1 MVFTHR
7 KELLKQAG
15 SSFEKF
21 GLTPEFINAGSKP
34 DLTNPL
40 HVAMVETF
48 DRRKDDLGLFLL
60 QKTLIIIDECFIK
73 GTLIDGVKIENLK
86 IGDYVYSFNHFKNK
100 IESKKI
106 LAISK
111 KEINKELII
120 IKYSNELIVCTHKH
134 PIFVVNKGYINAKDL
149 KNGDRIIMQTL
160 SNKNDQGRYKKLE
173 LKSFQFQKAW
183 IYFLFIKMQIITL
196 CKNAFRKN
204 ERKQPNV
211 KRRNKI
217 QNVGNIKKNW
227 TQTKNTGWKWK
238 GLYCGSINVIRK
250 TWRWMVS
257 RTYIKNRK
265 RIFTLS
271 LQNRYWKSY
280 RKNSNRNKRKF
291 SLFFNITKKRFEK
304 KNTFRIERIQSV
316 SVLERRNYK
325 QYGICDETNYVY
337 NLEVEHNNNYFAN
350 GVLVHNCHIN
360 NFTKLFEY
368 ISKETIVIGVTATPH
383 RKGAN
388 IPSLSDFYTDL
399 VQNVDTQK
407 LIELGFL
414 AKAESFGVK
423 IRMDKLKQK
432 GDDYDT
438 EKYYSEHKMYAG
450 VVENW
455 KRLTP
460 NKKTL
465 LFASNVKSS
474 KEVCQEFILNGIEA
488 KHIDAKTPANI
499 RTETLSWFENTENAI
514 LCNCGILVAGYNCP
528 DIETIILYRATTS
541 LPLFLQ
547 MVGRGSRITP
557 TKTKFTILDF
567 GNNIHRLGF
576 WEDKRTWSLQKV
588 EQRTNEKEDAGFI
601 KICKKCGAILPPSTK
616 ICPYCGSVIK
626 KEEKEVVA
634 ELSLLTKREM
644 WSQDLETKALMCKN
658 KLMNGFAVL
667 HSLESKS
674 DAREFIR
681 LMGYN
686 AGFEKTQ
693 GYRFKVFRQ

>member
-1 MVFTHR
+1 MNLILRYYQQELIGALRTSIQKGNKKIVLCAPTGAGKTICFTYMITEHLKRGGRAMVFTHR

-60 QKTLIIIDECFIK
+60 QKTLIIIDEC
-73 GTLIDGVKIENLK
+73 
-86 IGDYVYSFNHFKNK
+86 
-100 IESKKI
+100 
-106 LAISK
+106 
-111 KEINKELII
+111 
-120 IKYSNELIVCTHKH
+120 
-134 PIFVVNKGYINAKDL
+134 
-149 KNGDRIIMQTL
+149 
-160 SNKNDQGRYKKLE
+160 
-173 LKSFQFQKAW
+173 
-183 IYFLFIKMQIITL
+183 
-196 CKNAFRKN
+196 
-204 ERKQPNV
+204 
-211 KRRNKI
+211 
-217 QNVGNIKKNW
+217 
-227 TQTKNTGWKWK
+227 
-238 GLYCGSINVIRK
+238 
-250 TWRWMVS
+250 
-257 RTYIKNRK
+257 
-265 RIFTLS
+265 
-271 LQNRYWKSY
+271 
-280 RKNSNRNKRKF
+280 
-291 SLFFNITKKRFEK
+291 
-304 KNTFRIERIQSV
+304 
-316 SVLERRNYK
+316 
-325 QYGICDETNYVY
+325 
-337 NLEVEHNNNYFAN
+337 
-350 GVLVHNCHIN
+350 HIN

-383 RKGAN
+383 RKGAD

-432 GDDYDT
+432 GDDFDT

-465 LFASNVKSS
+465 LFASNVNSS
-474 KEVCQEFILNGIEA
+474 IQVCQEFILNGIEA
-488 KHIDAKTPANI
+488 KHIDAKTPAHK
-499 RTETLSWFENTENAI
+499 RTEVLNWFENTQGAV
-514 LCNCGILVAGYNCP
+514 LCNCGILTAGYDCP

-547 MVGRGSRITP
+547 MVSRGSRVTP

-576 WEDKRTWSLQKV
+576 WEDKRVWSLEK
-588 EQRTNEKEDAGFI
+588 ETQRTNEKEDAGFI
-601 KICKKCGAILPPSTK
+601 KICKKCGAILPPSAK
-616 ICPYCGSVIK
+616 ICPYCGAVIK
-626 KEEKEVVA
+626 KEEKEIIA
-634 ELSLLTKREM
+634 ELSRLTKREM

-693 GYRFKVFRQ
+693 GYRFKVFQK

>member
-1 MVFTHR
+1 MNLILRYYQQELIGALRTSILKGNKRIVLCAPTGAGKTICFTYMITEHLKRGGRAMVFTHR

-60 QKTLIIIDECFIK
+60 QKTLIIIDEC
-73 GTLIDGVKIENLK
+73 
-86 IGDYVYSFNHFKNK
+86 
-100 IESKKI
+100 
-106 LAISK
+106 
-111 KEINKELII
+111 
-120 IKYSNELIVCTHKH
+120 
-134 PIFVVNKGYINAKDL
+134 
-149 KNGDRIIMQTL
+149 
-160 SNKNDQGRYKKLE
+160 
-173 LKSFQFQKAW
+173 
-183 IYFLFIKMQIITL
+183 
-196 CKNAFRKN
+196 
-204 ERKQPNV
+204 
-211 KRRNKI
+211 
-217 QNVGNIKKNW
+217 
-227 TQTKNTGWKWK
+227 
-238 GLYCGSINVIRK
+238 
-250 TWRWMVS
+250 
-257 RTYIKNRK
+257 
-265 RIFTLS
+265 
-271 LQNRYWKSY
+271 
-280 RKNSNRNKRKF
+280 
-291 SLFFNITKKRFEK
+291 
-304 KNTFRIERIQSV
+304 
-316 SVLERRNYK
+316 
-325 QYGICDETNYVY
+325 
-337 NLEVEHNNNYFAN
+337 
-350 GVLVHNCHIN
+350 HIN

-383 RKGAN
+383 RKGAT

-399 VQNVDTQK
+399 VQDVDTQK

-432 GDDYDT
+432 GEDFDT

-465 LFASNVKSS
+465 LFASNVNSS
-474 KEVCQEFILNGIEA
+474 IQVCQEFILNGIEA
-488 KHIDAKTPANI
+488 KHIDAKTPAHKRSEALN
-499 RTETLSWFENTENAI
+499 WFENTQGAV
-514 LCNCGILVAGYNCP
+514 LCNCGILNAGYNCP

-547 MVGRGSRITP
+547 MVGRGSRVTP

-576 WEDKRTWSLQKV
+576 WEDKRIWSLEK
-588 EQRTNEKEDAGFI
+588 ETQRINEKEDAGFI
-601 KICKKCGAILPPSTK
+601 KICKKCGAILPPSAK
-616 ICPYCGSVIK
+616 ICPYCGAEIK
-626 KEEKEVVA
+626 KEPEEIIA
-634 ELSLLTKREM
+634 ELSRLTKREM

-693 GYRFKVFRQ
+693 GYRFKVFQK